1 VAAIL
6 IVGGKSI
13 ITTELP
19 GVLILEP
26 QIFGDNRGWFFE
38 SWSRKDLEAEG
49 LFYDFVQDNQSYSAA
64 KGTLRGIH
72 FQKGEYSQAKIVRC
86 VRGAVMDVAVDLRRG
101 SPHFAS
107 WVSVELSAE
116 NKRQFLIPR
125 GFGHAFL
132 TLTDD
137 VEFCYK
143 ADNYYNADADSG
155 VRYDDPDI
163 GVRWPDRELILSEKD
178 RAAPFLADSD
188 VDFVYEPGLGEP
200 GEAGESIGDPSVA
213 ASGDSAAGEPGD
225 VRSEE
230 TR

>member
-6 IVGGKSI
+6 DVGGKSI
-13 ITTELP
+13 IKTELP

-26 QIFGDNRGWFFE
+26 HVFGDARGWFFE
-38 SWSRKDLEAEG
+38 SWSQKDMEAEG
-49 LFYDFVQDNQSYSAA
+49 LFYNFVQDNHSYSAA

-72 FQKGEYSQAKIVRC
+72 FQKGGHSQAKIVRC

-101 SPHFAS
+101 SPSFAT
-107 WVSVELSAE
+107 WVSVELSAD
-116 NKRQFLIPR
+116 NKRQLLIPR

-143 ADNYYNADADSG
+143 ADNYYDAEADGG

-163 GVRWPDRELILSEKD
+163 GVRWPDMALTLSEKD
-178 RAAPFLADSD
+178 RAAPFLVDSD
-188 VDFVYEPGLGEP
+188 VDFLYTPGADHAE
-200 GEAGESIGDPSVA
+200 
-213 ASGDSAAGEPGD
+213 DS
-225 VRSEE
+225 R
-230 TR
+230 